1 MKSRL
6 LALGSLFLVATL
18 ASPSFGQVSIGDFP
32 GGVPEAGWGHFSG
45 GVQPLDAS
53 VYGVSDLDTSGDGGA
68 LETNIAGFNDSIGY
82 SFTTAGTVSDFFD
95 NHLLVFDLIYRG
107 TATDPGPG
115 LGGYDQVYQVL
126 FQSDYNGF
134 ALTAIT
140 QTADAVALTSF
151 GAGGTSAGFGDG
163 NQPPAYRL
171 GVAIDYT
178 PFLNTLP
185 NNFVPSTLQFWI
197 TTNDDNRIYKAIDNV
212 RLDGAVPE
220 PASLV
225 LFGLGSLAMLSVAR
239 RRS

>member
-68 LETNIAGFNDSIGY
+68 LETNIAGFSDSIGY

-107 TATDPGPG
+107 TATDQQV
-115 LGGYDQVYQVL
+115 GGYDQVYQVL
-126 FQSDYNGF
+126 FQSDYNSYAYTGITST
-134 ALTAIT
+134 ATAVPLT
-140 QTADAVALTSF
+140 QF
-151 GAGGTSAGFGDG
+151 GGGGTAVGFGPGD
-163 NQPPAYRL
+163 QPAATVL
-171 GVAIDYT
+171 SVAIDYT

-185 NNFVPSTLQFWI
+185 NNFVPSTLQFWM

-212 RLDGAVPE
+212 QLDGAVPE

-225 LFGLGSLAMLSVAR
+225 LFGLGSLAMLGVAR